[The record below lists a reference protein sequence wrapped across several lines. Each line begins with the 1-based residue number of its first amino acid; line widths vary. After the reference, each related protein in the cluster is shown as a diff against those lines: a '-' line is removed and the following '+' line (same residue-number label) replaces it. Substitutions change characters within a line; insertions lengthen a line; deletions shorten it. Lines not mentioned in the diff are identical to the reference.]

1 MIRLYSVPDNAF
13 ESENDDLDEDDG
25 GLCLFCYLYFK
36 KSSSL
41 VFLLKASLVVHNLC
55 SFLGDELRESHGCV
69 FGPQS

>member
-25 GLCLFCYLYFK
+25 GLGLFCYLDFK

-41 VFLLKASLVVHNLC
+41 VFLLKASLVVHN
-55 SFLGDELRESHGCV
+55 CV
-69 FGPQS
+69 